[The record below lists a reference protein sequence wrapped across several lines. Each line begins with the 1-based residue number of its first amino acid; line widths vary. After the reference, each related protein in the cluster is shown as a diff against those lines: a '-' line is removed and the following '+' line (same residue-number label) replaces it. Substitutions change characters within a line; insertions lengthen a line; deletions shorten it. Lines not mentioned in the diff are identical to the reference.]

1 MIALVD
7 IDGTIADLSHRLHYI
22 QDKPKDWAGF
32 FDAMTMDKPIEPM
45 CNLVHALKDKYDI
58 VFMSGRPD
66 SHRSQTEYWLA
77 NNNFGVSLF
86 KPLMRKAGDYRADHI
101 VKRELL
107 AKVLDLFDCQINQIG
122 LVIDDRKQVVDMW
135 RSLGLLTLQC
145 KDGDY

>member
-22 QDKPKDWAGF
+22 QSNPKDWPSF
-32 FDAMTMDKPIEPM
+32 FDAMSEDKPIEPM
-45 CNLVHALKDKYDI
+45 RELVHALKDKYDI

-66 SHRSQTEYWLA
+66 SHRIQTEQWLA
-77 NNNFGVSLF
+77 YHNFGVSLF
-86 KPLMRKAGDYRADHI
+86 KPFMRKSGDYRADHV

-107 AKVLDLFDCQINQIG
+107 AGVLELFDCQINQVK